1 MKKKSKQ
8 TPKLPTSKSTYYGPP
23 SQTVH
28 ENNSAKRY
36 WQPCHEAPSL
46 VLELENVGN
55 EENEEEDDDE
65 LDDELDEVGVD
76 VIIFKSQQNIISV
89 SY

>member
-1 MKKKSKQ
+1 
-8 TPKLPTSKSTYYGPP
+8 LLDG
-23 SQTVH
+23 VFNG
-28 ENNSAKRY
+28 EFVVDLDVFALG
-36 WQPCHEAPSL
+36 EL

-55 EENEEEDDDE
+55 EENEEELDDE
-65 LDDELDEVGVD
+65 LENVGNEENEEELDDTLDDELDAEGVD